1 MSNRVLLFL
10 TTASLAAAI
19 GCGGPPHTPGEKYY
33 LVVPNLKS
41 PYWDQVKA
49 GLDKAAKD
57 LNVHASMIGD
67 ETFDPKL
74 QAENFKRIAA
84 MKPAGIMVS
93 PADPALIGPA
103 IDAAI
108 AAGTPVITVD
118 SDAPESK
125 RLFFVGTNNFEAG
138 QLGGRTAAKEL
149 NGKGNVVA
157 ILTASQQ
164 NMQNRLQGYRSVFE
178 GYPQIKI
185 VEVVDMKGDPKLAF
199 DKAMDL
205 VDKADAFIS
214 MDGQSAKEVAEVLKR
229 KNAKGKVV
237 IAMDTLA
244 PTLEAIES
252 GFITATI
259 AQKPFSMGY
268 VGLRM
273 LCDLEL
279 NKLPS
284 LNIDFTHN
292 PNSPLPEY
300 VDTGLSLVTKAN
312 LAEYRSSSGV
322 K

>member
-108 AAGTPVITVD
+108 AAGIPVITVD

-185 VEVVDMKGDPKLAF
+185 VEVVDMKGDPKVAF

>member
-1 MSNRVLLFL
+1 M
-10 TTASLAAAI
+10 
-19 GCGGPPHTPGEKYY
+19 
-33 LVVPNLKS
+33 PNLKS

-74 QAENFKRIAA
+74 QVENFKRIAA

-164 NMQNRLQGYRSVFE
+164 NMQNRLQGYRSIFE

-214 MDGQSAKEVAEVLKR
+214 MDGQSGKEVAEVLKR